1 MNEQIRDDDKY
12 RISFAL
18 HSIVILEIAIEDTVT
33 GTKTLRYGFAN
44 TESRAAVYGVDPCR
58 IIAHLEDASLTNYI
72 ASCGYIPSRELM
84 NNVDGI

>member
-1 MNEQIRDDDKY
+1 MDSRIRQ
-12 RISFAL
+12 
-18 HSIVILEIAIEDTVT
+18 
-33 GTKTLRYGFAN
+33 
-44 TESRAAVYGVDPCR
+44 SRAAVYGVDPCR